1 MNRADLRRCRVVVV
15 GRVQGVWYRDSCRRE
30 AEALGVA
37 GRVWNRRDGAVE
49 AVIEGPTPTVDKLLA
64 WMQQGPPRANVQRV
78 DVTDEVPQ
86 GDPPGFS
93 MG

>member
-1 MNRADLRRCRVVVV
+1 MVV

-49 AVIEGPTPTVDKLLA
+49 AVVEGAAPAVEKLLD
-64 WMQQGPPRANVQRV
+64 WMRQGPSRAVVHRV
-78 DVTDEVPQ
+78 DVTDE
-86 GDPPGFS
+86 DPRGGLPGFS
-93 MG
+93 VT